1 MADLQRALVHLI
13 TASLAAPPNTT
24 NLWCLLFNPD
34 HLTGSYLPG
43 FMVSRMFYCKLSSVE
58 LKPNYLFCCSTTLQ
72 LGLMNSFTVT
82 GWSYLARDSTRV
94 WTPYNMS
101 RVARTLYTLSILS
114 CGLTSPRSLFPSS
127 RSPAVRRGCRGNCFQ
142 VVTQ

>member
-43 FMVSRMFYCKLSSVE
+43 FMVSIEYAIIVRLSSQANN
-58 LKPNYLFCCSTTLQ
+58 KKIIINFS
-72 LGLMNSFTVT
+72 
-82 GWSYLARDSTRV
+82 
-94 WTPYNMS
+94 
-101 RVARTLYTLSILS
+101 
-114 CGLTSPRSLFPSS
+114 
-127 RSPAVRRGCRGNCFQ
+127 
-142 VVTQ
+142 